1 MINWPEMLRHAEG
14 WAAARTPP
22 TGHGLLTFSVRPPSE
37 RVSPSAGSER
47 VASSVRCRDLKNIH
61 RQSVNQENVGRY
73 A

>member
-37 RVSPSAGSER
+37 RVSLRRGQNVS
-47 VASSVRCRDLKNIH
+47 L
-61 RQSVNQENVGRY
+61 RQFGVEI
-73 A
+73 